1 MPSGKSFPRPKR
13 WSESSRIEERAVT
26 DLARAF
32 LDNPRLRPF
41 FLHNDKTP
49 NHDGYF
55 LLDEPDL
62 PCGLLVVQIRG
73 TEAAFLKGL
82 KVHVDLHFCAFC
94 HEAVLAGVFFYVSL
108 QLKCARWVA
117 IGPRTLLAFKAALQR
132 SGQQSIT
139 VSADGEFSLDGA
151 VPDDTIR
158 RWRALADEHL
168 EAYRRGWT
176 AVSQLQRER
185 LISQRLQLLAVRA
198 HEELPEFASIH
209 DFLDALNYALDGSF
223 RCLKKLVWADAWKIG
238 IAYDQNDA
246 DGLSY
251 GLFPIARDANDLLVK
266 RLPSGV
272 LNRVFGSLMPTLTD
286 RKPNPLSR
294 PQEFA
299 LEVLR
304 EFCKEFLEDLIL
316 SNGPTHLIAERLA
329 FLVQRIRDV
338 LALPAQGD
346 VSLDTLRAAVYRH
359 IKEGLLQII
368 DRLPILTEPGE
379 FDTQRIVAGGT
390 LEQINREL
398 LEPRGLPPITG
409 YTIGDVNVVTLDAV
423 IERAATQGLTTV
435 STVIPP
441 PRPDTAVLVAALRC
455 HMQKVCACFAEVAG
469 SLFPALGHAF
479 QYPPM
484 GNRLVF
490 LVEAAEVLEL
500 KGVESSELVVWQ
512 MVVWRIV
519 MRPNDE
525 LSSIEVFGPGEWP
538 ERYRDLIDQRLSVRA
553 ASLDVIGE
561 EILGVSRGAYPD
573 HVLGPVP
580 VWTSIVKTMS
590 EALDDYFTRLLSEKR
605 AG

>member
-1 MPSGKSFPRPKR
+1 MSSGKSFPPPARGPA
-13 WSESSRIEERAVT
+13 SFYTEQETVSRLETAL
-26 DLARAF
+26 LASR
-32 LDNPRLRPF
+32 RLRTF
-41 FLHNDKTP
+41 FLRNDKTP

-55 LLDEPDL
+55 HLDEPDL

-73 TEAAFLKGL
+73 TEDAFLEGAG
-82 KVHVDLHFCAFC
+82 VHVDLRFCAAC
-94 HEAVLAGVFFYVSL
+94 DEAALAGVFFHVSL
-108 QLKCARWVA
+108 QSKRARWVA
-117 IGPRTLLAFKAALQR
+117 IGPSRLLDFKAALQR
-132 SGQQSIT
+132 SGQQFIT
-139 VSADGEFSLDGA
+139 VSPDGEFSIEGA

-158 RWRALADEHL
+158 QWRALADEHL
-168 EAYRRGWT
+168 EAYHRGRT

-198 HEELPEFASIH
+198 HEELPEFESIH

-223 RCLKKLVWADAWKIG
+223 RCLKKLVWADAWKVG

-251 GLFPIARDANDLLVK
+251 GLFAVARDANDLLVK

-272 LNRVFGSLMPTLTD
+272 LNRVFGPLMPSLTD

-304 EFCKEFLEDLIL
+304 EYCKEFLEDLL
-316 SNGPTHLIAERLA
+316 LYNGPALLIAERLA
-329 FLVQRIRDV
+329 FLVLRIRDI

-346 VSLDTLRAAVYRH
+346 ISLDMLRAAVYRH

-368 DRLPILTEPGE
+368 DQLPSLTEPSE
-379 FDTQRIVAGGT
+379 FHTQRIVAGGT

-398 LEPRGLPPITG
+398 LEPRGLPPITA
-409 YTIGDVNVVTLDAV
+409 YTIGDVDVVALDAI

-435 STVIPP
+435 SSVIPP
-441 PRPDTAVLVAALRC
+441 TRPDTAALVAALRH
-455 HMQKVCACFAEVAG
+455 HMQEVCASFAEVAG
-469 SLFPALGHAF
+469 SLFPALEHEF

-490 LVEAAEVLEL
+490 LVEAARTLESE
-500 KGVESSELVVWQ
+500 GVAPSELVVWQ

-525 LSSIEVFGPGEWP
+525 LPSIEVFGPGEWP
-538 ERYRDLIDQRLSVRA
+538 ERYRDLIDQELGVREV
-553 ASLDVIGE
+553 SLDIIGE
-561 EILGVSRGAYPD
+561 EILSVSRGGYPR
-573 HVLGPVP
+573 HVLGPAP
-580 VWTSIVKTMS
+580 VWTSVVETMS